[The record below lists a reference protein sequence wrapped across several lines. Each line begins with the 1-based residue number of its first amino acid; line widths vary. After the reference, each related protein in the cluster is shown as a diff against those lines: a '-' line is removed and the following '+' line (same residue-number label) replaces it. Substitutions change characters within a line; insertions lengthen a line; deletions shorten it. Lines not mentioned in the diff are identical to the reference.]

1 MNMITNV
8 RIEGKGEQAVV
19 LSHGYGGS
27 QSTWDHVV
35 PHLSQRYQLL
45 LFDWNF
51 KGAIDAS
58 KYSSF
63 TAFADALIALI
74 DRLKLKGTVF
84 LGHSMSGMI
93 GCIASVKRPDLFS
106 HLVLIAASP
115 RYLNSDDYY
124 GGFERAEIDNV
135 LSDIEFNFHAWA
147 ENFIVLVI
155 GADDPISVDKL
166 GRSFKSMRSE
176 IALALAKTIFLG
188 DMRHT
193 LDKVEVPCTIIQVSN
208 DFVAPVSVGRYMQS
222 RIKGMATLEMIDSDG
237 HFPQLTVPHKLL
249 EILDRVMV
257 SNKPCMVENVPSF
270 HA

>member
-1 MNMITNV
+1 M
-8 RIEGKGEQAVV
+8 V
-19 LSHGYGGS
+19 LCF
-27 QSTWDHVV
+27 
-35 PHLSQRYQLL
+35 PL
-45 LFDWNF
+45 
-51 KGAIDAS
+51 
-58 KYSSF
+58 
-63 TAFADALIALI
+63 
-74 DRLKLKGTVF
+74 
-84 LGHSMSGMI
+84 
-93 GCIASVKRPDLFS
+93 
-106 HLVLIAASP
+106 
-115 RYLNSDDYY
+115 RYLNSDDYE
-124 GGFERAEIDNV
+124 GGFERAEIDSV
-135 LSDIEFNFHAWA
+135 LSNIEFNFHAWA
-147 ENFIVLVI
+147 ENFILLVI

-193 LDKVEVPCTIIQVSN
+193 LDEVEVPCTIIQVSN

>member
-1 MNMITNV
+1 MITNV
-8 RIEGKGEQAVV
+8 RIAGKGEQAVV

-35 PHLSQRYQLL
+35 PHLSQMYRLL

-51 KGAIDAS
+51 EGAVDAS

-124 GGFERAEIDNV
+124 GGFERAEIDDV
-135 LSDIEFNFHAWA
+135 LSNIEFNFDAWA

-193 LDKVEVPCTIIQVSN
+193 LDKVEVPCTVIQVSN
-208 DFVAPVSVGRYMQS
+208 DFVAPVSVGRYMQN
-222 RIKGMATLEMIDSDG
+222 RIKGKATLEMIDSDG
-237 HFPQLTVPHKLL
+237 HFPHLTVPHKLL

-257 SNKPCMVENVPSF
+257 SNKPL
-270 HA
+270 HG